1 MKKFGLVG
9 GVGYMSTLDYYK
21 AINEGYK
28 KRINSQSKSGEFP
41 NMVIESLNLAVAYEL
56 VEKKDWAGFADLF
69 ITAIKT
75 LKTAGVDFAA
85 IAANTAHIVF
95 DKIQEQSS
103 IPIIGIVDATCKRAK
118 EKNFKKLIV
127 FGTIFTMNSGMYGKK
142 CAQYGIE
149 AIVPN
154 ETEQKIIQ
162 SIIFPN
168 LEAGIVLE
176 NEKDTLLKI
185 AKRMLSEYKADALVL
200 GCTELPLA
208 IKKDDL
214 DIELLDTGI
223 IHVDAILDYF
233 FLQ

>member
-9 GVGYMSTLDYYK
+9 GVGYMSTLEYYK
-21 AINEGYK
+21 AINEGYQ

-41 NMVIESLNLAVAYEL
+41 TMVIESLNLAVAYEL
-56 VEKKDWAGFADLF
+56 VEKKDWKGFADLF
-69 ITAIKT
+69 VTAIQT
-75 LKTAGVDFAA
+75 LKTAGAEFAA

-95 DKIQEQSS
+95 DKIQEQST
-103 IPIIGIVDATCKRAK
+103 IPIIGIVDETCKRAK
-118 EKNFKKLIV
+118 EKNYKKLIV
-127 FGTIFTMNSGMYGKK
+127 FGTGFTMNSGMYETK

-149 AIVPN
+149 AIVPS
-154 ETEQKIIQ
+154 EKDQKIIH

-176 NEKDTLLKI
+176 KEKETLLGI
-185 AKRMLSEYKADALVL
+185 AKKMFSEYKADSLVL

-208 IKKDDL
+208 IKNGDFDK
-214 DIELLDTGI
+214 ELLDTGT

-233 FLQ
+233 FL